1 MTDSVA
7 CVVGQAKANNPLMTD
22 YNPTEP
28 NSYILYIFIEN
39 KRKRTICNNK
49 KAWFCKFYLQTVQ
62 KRSIL

>member
-49 KAWFCKFYLQTVQ
+49 KA
-62 KRSIL
+62 